1 MGNKYNFNNK
11 KNSLFK
17 KFLHTV
23 CLVFLVIIVAVVAKI
38 YLPNFNKIDYKQSI
52 GLSDNSPMVMFNN
65 DFVDMENPVMIEENE
80 LFLPVD
86 FIKKYIDPYIFWD
99 KEENKLTITN
109 EKNVIRMKTEELQ
122 YFVNNEPLKLNIP
135 IYNVN
140 SIAYIP
146 YNFLKDFYIDFNFD
160 YYTVENEIK
169 NILSIKSKDLTEEL
183 YYLKENSII
192 RTGAN
197 KKEPIIVKHKDL
209 GFQKMVALVPNSS
222 EENGYLKIS
231 TKDGYIGYINKKS
244 IKEKVLNEDNSYNEE
259 KKPELESEP
268 TEVWKPD
275 GKTNLVFEQ
284 MTNVE
289 AIRAS
294 LKKTYPKGIDV
305 LVPTFFSFLNENG
318 DIRNL
323 ADKTYVE
330 NAHSN
335 GFQVWGLLTDNFD
348 KKISHSVLSSTE
360 TREYVIKQ
368 LLAFVSIYN
377 LDGINIDFES
387 VPTNDGEYFIQFLRE
402 FAPLLKK
409 QGAILSVDL
418 FVPKPWTAH
427 YMREEVGKIADY
439 AIVMGYDEHYAGSKN
454 AGSVAS
460 ISWSK
465 EGITSTL
472 KENIPKEKLILAVPF
487 YTRIWTEE
495 NIDGKIKL
503 SSKAY
508 GMNKAYEFITEKG
521 GQFTWLEN
529 MGQYYAEVKEG
540 NKTYKVWLEDE
551 RSLEKRLDL
560 ILQYDI
566 AGCAAWK
573 LWLEKEEVWN
583 ILNEK
588 LK

>member
-1 MGNKYNFNNK
+1 
-11 KNSLFK
+11 
-17 KFLHTV
+17 
-23 CLVFLVIIVAVVAKI
+23 
-38 YLPNFNKIDYKQSI
+38 
-52 GLSDNSPMVMFNN
+52 
-65 DFVDMENPVMIEENE
+65 
-80 LFLPVD
+80 
-86 FIKKYIDPYIFWD
+86 
-99 KEENKLTITN
+99 
-109 EKNVIRMKTEELQ
+109 
-122 YFVNNEPLKLNIP
+122 
-135 IYNVN
+135 
-140 SIAYIP
+140 
-146 YNFLKDFYIDFNFD
+146 
-160 YYTVENEIK
+160 
-169 NILSIKSKDLTEEL
+169 
-183 YYLKENSII
+183 
-192 RTGAN
+192 
-197 KKEPIIVKHKDL
+197 
-209 GFQKMVALVPNSS
+209 MVALVPNSS

-275 GKTNLVFEQ
+275 GKINLVFEQ